1 MRLGGGCSGRIVFG
15 LKGAGIPR
23 GGSLNLCNHMLN
35 GPFHR
40 MSMPSSIWA
49 ISLSWSISVA
59 SFDPSSSTDSTSS
72 KLSSK
77 EGPSGRAPVAR
88 KLKFFPIKT
97 GVETGYRKKATNGQ
111 YECARVNRRATN
123 FMAGFFQVNF
133 KNLHRKW
140 LFLKSTTRSVTPNF
154 NKKGIS
160 QVIVFRD
167 VLFVLFVCLF
177 VFLCFT
183 SPYQC
188 TFALRGHI
196 NEVNLFDRQ
205 PH

>member
-1 MRLGGGCSGRIVFG
+1 MRLGGLFGKDCFRIERGRNSQG
-15 LKGAGIPR
+15 

-140 LFLKSTTRSVTPNF
+140 LFLKSTTRSVTANF
-154 NKKGIS
+154 NKKRIW

-177 VFLCFT
+177 VCFFVLHQ
-183 SPYQC
+183 SVPVHICFEGPY
-188 TFALRGHI
+188 
-196 NEVNLFDRQ
+196 
-205 PH
+205 